1 MHNMHLV
8 GTQESQAFTKFCFK
22 TFHHIDSIFL
32 NFIACVVHRVHLV
45 LPELKVTLER
55 RESKELEATK
65 DRKETEEMLETLEH
79 KEGQDLLDQLDPKE
93 TG

>member
-1 MHNMHLV
+1 MSSYHEVFSHDLLSDYFV
-8 GTQESQAFTKFCFK
+8 VT
-22 TFHHIDSIFL
+22 
-32 NFIACVVHRVHLV
+32 FIACVIHRVHLV
-45 LPELKVTLER
+45 LLELKVTLER

-65 DRKETEEMLETLEH
+65 DHKETEEILEILEH